1 MTTITRVTASLLVAF
16 TTVPAQQPY
25 QTSASPRQ
33 AGKTVAERLGYPA
46 SSRLLVIHADDFG
59 MLHSVNRATIE
70 ALENKWITSASILV
84 PCPWFPEVARYAR
97 EHREWNLGI
106 HLALTSEWTP
116 VRWRPVAFGSTGTN
130 LTDKEGYL
138 PAAKPRARISGQL

>member
-70 ALENKWITSASILV
+70 ALENKWITSASIS
-84 PCPWFPEVARYAR
+84 CHARGFR
-97 EHREWNLGI
+97 RW
-106 HLALTSEWTP
+106 LATRASIANGTS
-116 VRWRPVAFGSTGTN
+116 ASTS
-130 LTDKEGYL
+130 
-138 PAAKPRARISGQL
+138 P